1 MLPDRYTSE
10 METATFAELLSPTG
24 RAALA
29 VAAGLDLTEA
39 KYPACFDRLCKQFSP
54 ELARAAL
61 DTVLLREKARVKFAR
76 AEAMFFTRESL
87 EMATSEAVARY
98 RAARFAPFATVA
110 DLGCGIGGDAIALA
124 AAGCGVVAMDHD
136 AQRLRMAEANLAA
149 YGLSGRFIAGDART
163 IELPPVDAAFADPG
177 RRPGGRRTLSVHDCE
192 PPVPELVARFP
203 RGFPLGVKIAP
214 GVPRDELAGFDANA
228 EFISLSGEL
237 KECVLWFG
245 PLRRGRVQVTV
256 LPGPHILS
264 GDPNIFAEVGPVG
277 AYLYDPDP
285 AITRAGLV
293 GELGRQL
300 AARQIDPA
308 IAFLTADHLTP
319 TPFASAY
326 RVEEVLPFHAKRVGE
341 WLRARGIGRVTIV
354 KRGSAADAEELTR
367 RWKLRGAEHR
377 AVILTRAVGA
387 SIAIIGERV

>member
-1 MLPDRYTSE
+1 MDV
-10 METATFAELLSPTG
+10 ATFAELLSPTG

-29 VAAGLDLTEA
+29 VAAELEPTEA
-39 KYPACFDRLCKQFSP
+39 KYPACFDRLRKRFSP

-61 DTVLLREKARVKFAR
+61 DTVLLREKARAKFSR
-76 AEAMFFTRESL
+76 AGAMFFTREAL
-87 EMATSEAVARY
+87 EMATSEAVACY
-98 RAARFAPFATVA
+98 RAARFAPLGTVV

-124 AAGCGVVAMDHD
+124 AAGCDVVAVDCD
-136 AQRLRMAEANLAA
+136 ALRLRMAEANLAA
-149 YGLSGRFIAGDART
+149 CGLSGRFILGDART
-163 IELPPVDAAFADPG
+163 MQLPAVDAAFADPG
-177 RRPGGRRTLSVHDCE
+177 RRPGGRRTLSVHECE

-203 RGFPLGVKIAP
+203 PGFPLGVKVAP
-214 GVPRDELAGFDANA
+214 GVSRDELAEFDAEA
-228 EFISLSGEL
+228 EFLSLGGEL

-245 PLRRGRVQVTV
+245 PLRRGQVQATV
-256 LPGPHILS
+256 LPGPHVLS
-264 GDPNIFAEVGPVG
+264 GDPHRVAEVGPVG

-293 GELGRQL
+293 GELGQQL

-308 IAFLTADHLTP
+308 IAFLTADHLVP
-319 TPFASAY
+319 TPFASVY

-367 RWKLRGAEHR
+367 RWKLRGAAHR
-377 AVILTRAVGA
+377 AVILTREA
-387 SIAIIGERV
+387 STPVAIIGERV

>member
-1 MLPDRYTSE
+1 MDV
-10 METATFAELLSPTG
+10 ATFAELRSPAG

-29 VAAGLDLTEA
+29 LAARWELTEA
-39 KYPACFDRLCKQFSP
+39 KYPACFDRLRKQFTP

-61 DTVLLREKARVKFAR
+61 DTLLLREKARAKFSR
-76 AEAMFFTRESL
+76 AGAMFFTREAL
-87 EMATSEAVARY
+87 EMATSEAVARH

-110 DLGCGIGGDAIALA
+110 DLGCGVGGDAIALA
-124 AAGCGVVAMDHD
+124 AAGCEVVAVESDEL
-136 AQRLRMAEANLAA
+136 RLRMAEANLAA
-149 YGLSGRFIAGDART
+149 HDLGGRFVLGDART
-163 IELPPVDAAFADPG
+163 VELPPVDAAFADPG
-177 RRPGGRRTLSVHDCE
+177 RRPGGRRTLSVHECE
-192 PPVPELVARFP
+192 PPVRELVARFP

-214 GVPRDELAGFDANA
+214 GVPRDELSEFDAQT
-228 EFISLSGEL
+228 EFVSLDGEL

-245 PLRRGRVQVTV
+245 PLRPTCVQATV
-256 LPGPHILS
+256 LPGPHVLC
-264 GDPNIFAEVGPVG
+264 GDPRRAGEVGPVG

-308 IAFLTADHLTP
+308 IAFLTADRLVS

-341 WLRARGIGRVTIV
+341 WLRARHVGRVTIV

-367 RWKLRGAEHR
+367 RWKLRGDEHR
-377 AVILTRAVGA
+377 AVILTRADGA
-387 SIAIIGERV
+387 PVAIIGERVTSV